1 MAEDQLSEIELQI
14 LLSLERLGGSY
25 HQRNLWK
32 LIGIDSKMG
41 LPVLNKLERKGYI
54 VREKIASGDLR
65 GQYIVKLTEKAYELL
80 SRLRA
85 AELSEMTD
93 LAKLPE
99 PYRTL
104 LAIPCTTCPYIDT
117 CGVGEIRPITCE
129 LLNKWFTTQIN
140 KA

>member
-41 LPVLNKLERKGYI
+41 LPVLNRLERKGYI
-54 VREKIASGDLR
+54 VREKIVSGDLR

-80 SRLRA
+80 SRLRS
-85 AELSEMTD
+85 AELRDMAD
-93 LAKLPE
+93 VARFPE

-104 LAIPCTTCPYIDT
+104 LTIPCTTCPYVDT
-117 CGVGEIRPITCE
+117 CGVGEMTPITCE
-129 LLNKWFTTQIN
+129 LLNRWFAQQIR
-140 KA
+140 KG